1 MIRASP
7 TVDLHQ
13 LARDDQARETKVFT
27 GIVTEVSNTMGYCSI
42 SFGALKD
49 GRLYRTSVM
58 ARNSRT
64 NKLWSKPLSRGNKLQ
79 VKVSKVV
86 VDKDLRKTRITLRIA
101 PQCTSCKAW
110 GHMHAQCTAKG
121 SSKQCRVD
129 KVKAAKPEPK
139 ATKPSAGELTVAFV
153 GKFDEPQIKPGPEP
167 EPEAEPK
174 PETKPAAAVLAKWS
188 GFEPTP
194 HFAPCTLFV
203 VGPKAR
209 TEKARSEA
217 NKFWSRR
224 GKPPAVPTGACKTM
238 ASPKDT
244 AKPATASRSAKR
256 RQRKARAKASTRTS
270 ASVASVARPNLDAA
284 VAALSQL
291 SEEQLAL
298 MITVLHCQKQAQ

>member
-1 MIRASP
+1 
-7 TVDLHQ
+7 
-13 LARDDQARETKVFT
+13 
-27 GIVTEVSNTMGYCSI
+27 MGYCSI

-64 NKLWSKPLSRGNKLQ
+64 NKLWSKPLSRGDKLR
-79 VKVSKVV
+79 VMVSKVV
-86 VDKDLRKTRITLRIA
+86 IDKDLRKTRIALRVA
-101 PQCTSCKAW
+101 PQCTSCKVW
-110 GHMHAQCTAKG
+110 GHMNAQCTAKV

-129 KVKAAKPEPK
+129 KVKAAKPGPK
-139 ATKPSAGELTVAFV
+139 ATKPSTGELTVAFV
-153 GKFDEPQIKPGPEP
+153 GKFDEPQIKPDPEP
-167 EPEAEPK
+167 ETEAEPK
-174 PETKPAAAVLAKWS
+174 PEPAAAVLAKWA

-224 GKPPAVPTGACKTM
+224 GKPPAVPTGAWKTM

-256 RQRKARAKASTRTS
+256 RQQKARAKATTRTS

-298 MITVLHCQKQAQ
+298 MMTVLHCQKQAQ